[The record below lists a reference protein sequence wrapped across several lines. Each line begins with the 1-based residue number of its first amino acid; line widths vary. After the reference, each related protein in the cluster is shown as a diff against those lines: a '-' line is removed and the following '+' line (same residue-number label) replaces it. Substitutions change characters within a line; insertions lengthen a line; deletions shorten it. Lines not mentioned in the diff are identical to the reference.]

1 MYLCPPNYG
10 NFQQTKWFLILAV
23 RLNGKFLKILS
34 LASCFI
40 STDESQVGLGIWGSR
55 DCSVHWSRGQ
65 GDQTPMAW
73 PHGYSYQMPAF
84 SAQVSQGSAL
94 STLKREPVMQL
105 GAEVLLKLG
114 CEYIIPMMAQSWPSS
129 RPCPEMPGGLPNF
142 PATFCCSSKTDEVRV
157 GKRKTNESKGENVI
171 PQNKETLNENSQ

>member
-34 LASCFI
+34 LASRFI
-40 STDESQVGLGIWGSR
+40 STDESQVGPGIWGSR

-73 PHGYSYQMPAF
+73 AHGYSYQMPAF
-84 SAQVSQGSAL
+84 AAQVSQGSAL

-129 RPCPEMPGGLPNF
+129 RPCPEMGGG
-142 PATFCCSSKTDEVRV
+142 AS
-157 GKRKTNESKGENVI
+157 
-171 PQNKETLNENSQ
+171 